1 MGYADDA
8 KTVLNKLREE
18 TKKASGEPGSPV
30 EAVFDARERELLK
43 NCPPE
48 DLAGLANLKKVFPG
62 CRVIKAG
69 LEQKGDRPLC
79 P

>member
-8 KTVLNKLREE
+8 KAVLYKLREE
-18 TKKASGEPGSPV
+18 TKKASDGAGASV

-43 NCPPE
+43 DCPPE

-62 CRVIKAG
+62 SRVIKAG
-69 LEQKGDRPLC
+69 LEKTGDRPC